1 MRITISDI
9 QSRLETIDFD
19 ISRDF
24 ETEKRTEEKANLVD
38 ILNWMI
44 QHDML
49 DMVFNKASTVEGVHN
64 CLFNNSALVRDRQLI
79 VMQGVP
85 GAGKSEVAKILALGI
100 GAKIVSNNDYMVDND
115 GRYRFDPKRLE
126 EVANKCY
133 AEAKKNIEEG
143 WSVIVDNTNV
153 DYREAG
159 SFIELGLENGY
170 RIQIV
175 RCDRSAAECVEEN
188 IHGVPS
194 DTIFRR
200 HGMMKCLVN

>member
-1 MRITISDI
+1 MRITIPDI

-19 ISRDF
+19 ISRDY
-24 ETEKRTEEKANLVD
+24 ETEKRVDEKANLVD

-44 QHDML
+44 QHDMH
-49 DMVFNKASTVEGVHN
+49 DIVFKKASSVEEVHE
-64 CLFNNSALVRDRQLI
+64 CMFGNSALVRERQMI
-79 VMQGVP
+79 IMQGVP
-85 GAGKSEVAKILALGI
+85 GAGKSEIARILALGI
-100 GAKIVSNNDYMVDND
+100 GAKIVSNNDYMVDNE

-126 EVANKCY
+126 EVADKCY

-170 RIQIV
+170 RVQVV

-188 IHGVPS
+188 IHNVPA

-200 HGMMKCLVN
+200 HGMMKCIVD